1 MGLTRVVAVC
11 CWRCGVG
18 VALVVCVLFLSRENK
33 NTTQRIPCGF
43 CCPQR
48 EQRGYQPCRIS
59 SFLFDKAWSKP
70 LALRLPLRADVAARC
85 RVAHRSVNVEI
96 SHSSSRVA
104 ATLGQAPQQSPHSLQ
119 NSTEYISNVHGG
131 FHAAQRR
138 GYLYFL
144 LGSYADPHR
153 QCCRLPFVVLFF
165 FVVHASAA
173 S

>member
-1 MGLTRVVAVC
+1 M
-11 CWRCGVG
+11 
-18 VALVVCVLFLSRENK
+18 ALVVCVLFLSRENK

-70 LALRLPLRADVAARC
+70 LALRLPLRADVTARC

-138 GYLYFL
+138 GYLCFYGAVTL
-144 LGSYADPHR
+144 THT
-153 QCCRLPFVVLFF
+153 
-165 FVVHASAA
+165 ASAA
-173 S
+173 DSLCGAVFFRRACKRRARHRHTNIHRGIRSSSV